1 MSVNGFITILI
12 DIIIIITILFDKA
25 GYKYN
30 TRKVADMN
38 AQDFKVDHT
47 TLVYE
52 RCLFESG
59 HLIISIIYSN
69 IELREWQLKWVNWR
83 CVSLEQSHHAVR
95 LNQQTDRSAIHCT
108 TVQAKFHSLFV
119 FHASRGF
126 FFLALGGNISFP
138 PARWIPRKEA
148 SASKL
153 PFVDCGNKN
162 SNSQLFGHLLDS

>member
-126 FFLALGGNISFP
+126 FFLALGG
-138 PARWIPRKEA
+138 
-148 SASKL
+148 
-153 PFVDCGNKN
+153 
-162 SNSQLFGHLLDS
+162 QHLFSPGPLNTKKRSLC